1 MESTKKNQQ
10 RRECGR
16 KKPYVNKE
24 ELVLREQ
31 RDALLREAQQITA
44 NPNATK
50 ADLKRADVL
59 LAQASQLR
67 SREAAQVRA
76 AVALEDATGMKI
88 EIETEEQR
96 AAARERR
103 NTREY
108 LRKLMRGPMFDS
120 ELRTYVAMDTTTG
133 TPEQSAGYF
142 VPESFFRKVTA
153 MLAAVDP
160 LFDPSLVTY
169 YESDTGSALPAP
181 LLSDEGESAVIVGEN
196 QSSSEQNVTL
206 GQLLL
211 DSAATW
217 RSQKLIGS
225 YEWLQ
230 DSAFPID
237 DVVSKLVAVRF
248 RRGIGAANVSTL
260 VTQASAAKTPVAAQL
275 VNGVFLEDIANLLSA
290 IDSDYLA
297 DPSFRILINH
307 SVLTTLLK
315 EKDTQERYQ
324 SGVIHFNDTLNAF
337 TIFGK
342 QVAISPSV
350 ASPAASAYPVIAGP
364 LKYWFQ
370 RTVRNSLKL
379 LRYDNAPNLVE
390 NGVFAFEAFLRANG
404 GLLQLGSGSP
414 IQVLQNPAS

>member
-1 MESTKKNQQ
+1 VNQ
-10 RRECGR
+10 
-16 KKPYVNKE
+16 

-31 RDALLREAQQITA
+31 RDALLREAQQITS

-59 LAQASQLR
+59 LAQASNFR
-67 SREAAQVRA
+67 SRESAQTRA
-76 AVALEDATGMKI
+76 ALALEDATGHRVS
-88 EIETEEQR
+88 IETNEQR
-96 AAARERR
+96 EERAERE

-108 LRKLMRGPMFDS
+108 LRKLLSGKMTDA
-120 ELRTYVAMDTTTG
+120 ELRSYVPMDTTTG
-133 TPEQSAGYF
+133 TPGESAGYLS
-142 VPESFFRKVTA
+142 PQNFFHKVTS
-153 MLAAVDP
+153 MLAATDP

-169 YESDTGSALPAP
+169 FESDNGNSIPAP
-181 LLSDEGESAVIVGEN
+181 LLSDEGESAVVVGEN
-196 QSSSEQNVTL
+196 QTSSEQNITL

-211 DSAATW
+211 DRAVSW

-225 YEWLQ
+225 YEWIQ

-237 DVVSKLVAVRF
+237 DVVAQLCAVRF
-248 RRGIGAANVSTL
+248 RRGIGAANISTL
-260 VTQASAAKTPVAAQL
+260 VTQASTAKTPVAAQFA
-275 VNGVFLEDIANLLSA
+275 NGVFLEDIANLLSS
-290 IDSDYLA
+290 IDSDYLN
-297 DPSFRILINH
+297 DPSFRILINQ
-307 SVLTTLLK
+307 STLTTLLK

-324 SGVIHFNDTLNAF
+324 SGVIHFNDSRNAY

-370 RTVRNSLKL
+370 RVVKNSLRL

-390 NGVFAFEAFLRANG
+390 YGVFAWEMFLRANG